1 MMLGLPE
8 TERDQCQVQ
17 ILADVLNTADVWLH
31 SLLPEETVRACHL
44 QPVRDIAM
52 FLREMRTTTPKC
64 RIAVLPEGLET
75 IPYIKRWLAKEVAI
89 S

>member
-1 MMLGLPE
+1 MILGLPE

-52 FLREMRTTTPKC
+52 FLREMRTTDAEMPDRSSARRAGNDTVHQKM
-64 RIAVLPEGLET
+64 A
-75 IPYIKRWLAKEVAI
+75 